1 MCKFRLLTDS
11 TADLP
16 ASLVEELD
24 LQVYPMAFV
33 LEEKAYRDYPDG
45 RELDIHAFYESLRH
59 GKMSSSSQIN
69 QQQMVDWVS
78 PFLENGEDVLYLAFS
93 SGLSG
98 TYQSARLAQ
107 EELRERFP
115 DRTFTVVDS
124 LCASMGEGL
133 LAYYAATMRQ
143 QGCTLE
149 ETAAWLEENKLK
161 LCHWFTVDDL
171 HHLKR
176 GGRVSPATAVV
187 GTMLNIK
194 PVLHVDDNGHLIPME
209 KVRGPPPV
217 AGGAGAPHERNHRKP
232 RGADDFHQP
241 RRLPAGRRVCGG
253 PHSRN
258 HDSERHSHPHHRPG
272 DRHPFRPRHRGGIL
286 PWQPPVT
293 IQKQKTLGSFIE
305 PSVFLFVTGWNP
317 GNFAK

>member
-149 ETAAWLEENKLK
+149 ETAAWLEKDKLR

-194 PVLHVDDNGHLIPME
+194 PVLHVDDDGHLIPME
-209 KVRGPPPV
+209 KVRGRRQSLEALVRHMKETIENPEEQMIFISHGDCPQDAEYV
-217 AGGAGAPHERNHRKP
+217 AGRIRETMTVRDIRIHTI
-232 RGADDFHQP
+232 
-241 RRLPAGRRVCGG
+241 G
-253 PHSRN
+253 PVIGTHSG
-258 HDSERHSHPHHRPG
+258 PG
-272 DRHPFRPRHRGGIL
+272 TVAVFF
-286 PWQPPVT
+286 
-293 IQKQKTLGSFIE
+293 LGSHR
-305 PSVFLFVTGWNP
+305 
-317 GNFAK
+317 

>member
-1 MCKFRLLTDS
+1 M
-11 TADLP
+11 
-16 ASLVEELD
+16 
-24 LQVYPMAFV
+24 
-33 LEEKAYRDYPDG
+33 
-45 RELDIHAFYESLRH
+45 
-59 GKMSSSSQIN
+59 
-69 QQQMVDWVS
+69 
-78 PFLENGEDVLYLAFS
+78 LYLAFS

-209 KVRGPPPV
+209 KVRGRRQSLEALVRHMKETVENPEEQMIFISHGDCPQDAEYV
-217 AGGAGAPHERNHRKP
+217 AGRIRETMTVRDIRIHTI
-232 RGADDFHQP
+232 
-241 RRLPAGRRVCGG
+241 G
-253 PHSRN
+253 PVIGTHSG
-258 HDSERHSHPHHRPG
+258 PG
-272 DRHPFRPRHRGGIL
+272 TVALFF
-286 PWQPPVT
+286 
-293 IQKQKTLGSFIE
+293 LGSHR
-305 PSVFLFVTGWNP
+305 
-317 GNFAK
+317 

>member
-78 PFLENGEDVLYLAFS
+78 PFLENGEDVLYLSFS

-133 LAYYAATMRQ
+133 LAYYAAAMRQ
-143 QGCTLE
+143 KGCTLK

-209 KVRGPPPV
+209 KVRGRRQSLEALVRHMKETIENPEEQMIFISHGDCPQDAEYV
-217 AGGAGAPHERNHRKP
+217 AGRIRETMTVRDIRIHTI
-232 RGADDFHQP
+232 
-241 RRLPAGRRVCGG
+241 G
-253 PHSRN
+253 PVIGTHSG
-258 HDSERHSHPHHRPG
+258 PG
-272 DRHPFRPRHRGGIL
+272 TVALFF
-286 PWQPPVT
+286 
-293 IQKQKTLGSFIE
+293 LGSHR
-305 PSVFLFVTGWNP
+305 
-317 GNFAK
+317 

>member
-149 ETAAWLEENKLK
+149 ETAAWLEKDKLR

-209 KVRGPPPV
+209 KGR
-217 AGGAGAPHERNHRKP
+217 
-232 RGADDFHQP
+232 
-241 RRLPAGRRVCGG
+241 GRRQSLEALVRHMKETIENPEEQMIFISHGDCPQDAEYVASRIRETMTVRDIRIHTIG
-253 PHSRN
+253 PVIGTHSG
-258 HDSERHSHPHHRPG
+258 PG
-272 DRHPFRPRHRGGIL
+272 TVAVFF
-286 PWQPPVT
+286 
-293 IQKQKTLGSFIE
+293 LGSHR
-305 PSVFLFVTGWNP
+305 
-317 GNFAK
+317 

>member
-107 EELRERFP
+107 EDLRERFP

-143 QGCTLE
+143 KGCTLE

-209 KVRGPPPV
+209 KVRGRRQSLEALVRHMKETVENPEEQMIFISHGDCPQDAEYV
-217 AGGAGAPHERNHRKP
+217 AGRIREAMTVR
-232 RGADDFHQP
+232 D
-241 RRLPAGRRVCGG
+241 
-253 PHSRN
+253 SR
-258 HDSERHSHPHHRPG
+258 SH
-272 DRHPFRPRHRGGIL
+272 
-286 PWQPPVT
+286 
-293 IQKQKTLGSFIE
+293 TLGPVIGTHSG
-305 PSVFLFVTGWNP
+305 PGTVAVFFLGSHR
-317 GNFAK
+317 

>member
-133 LAYYAATMRQ
+133 LAYYAAAMRQ
-143 QGCTLE
+143 QGCTLK

-194 PVLHVDDNGHLIPME
+194 PVLHVDDDGHLIPME
-209 KVRGPPPV
+209 KVRGRRQSLEALVRHMKETIENPEEQMIFISHGDCPQDAEYV
-217 AGGAGAPHERNHRKP
+217 AGRIRETMTVRDIRIHTI
-232 RGADDFHQP
+232 
-241 RRLPAGRRVCGG
+241 G
-253 PHSRN
+253 PVIGTHSG
-258 HDSERHSHPHHRPG
+258 PG
-272 DRHPFRPRHRGGIL
+272 TVAVFF
-286 PWQPPVT
+286 
-293 IQKQKTLGSFIE
+293 LGSHR
-305 PSVFLFVTGWNP
+305 
-317 GNFAK
+317 

>member
-133 LAYYAATMRQ
+133 LAYYAAAMRQ

-149 ETAAWLEENKLK
+149 ETAAWLEKDKLR

-187 GTMLNIK
+187 GTLLNIK
-194 PVLHVDDNGHLIPME
+194 PVLHVDDDGHLIPME
-209 KVRGPPPV
+209 KVRGRRQSLEALVRHMKETIENPEEQMIFISHGDCPQDAEYV
-217 AGGAGAPHERNHRKP
+217 AGRIRETMTVRDIRIHTI
-232 RGADDFHQP
+232 
-241 RRLPAGRRVCGG
+241 G
-253 PHSRN
+253 PVIGTHSG
-258 HDSERHSHPHHRPG
+258 PG
-272 DRHPFRPRHRGGIL
+272 TVAVFF
-286 PWQPPVT
+286 
-293 IQKQKTLGSFIE
+293 LGSHR
-305 PSVFLFVTGWNP
+305 
-317 GNFAK
+317 

>member
-133 LAYYAATMRQ
+133 LAYYAAAMRQ
-143 QGCTLE
+143 QGCTLK

-194 PVLHVDDNGHLIPME
+194 PVLHVDDDGHLIPME
-209 KVRGPPPV
+209 KVRGRRQSLEALIRHMKETIENPEEQMIFISHGDCPQDAEYV
-217 AGGAGAPHERNHRKP
+217 AGRIRETMTVRDIRIHTI
-232 RGADDFHQP
+232 
-241 RRLPAGRRVCGG
+241 G
-253 PHSRN
+253 PVIGTHSG
-258 HDSERHSHPHHRPG
+258 PG
-272 DRHPFRPRHRGGIL
+272 TVAVFF
-286 PWQPPVT
+286 
-293 IQKQKTLGSFIE
+293 LGSHR
-305 PSVFLFVTGWNP
+305 
-317 GNFAK
+317 

>member
-133 LAYYAATMRQ
+133 LAYYAAAMRQ
-143 QGCTLE
+143 KGCTLE

-209 KVRGPPPV
+209 KVRGRRQSLEALVRHMKETVENPEEQMIFISHGDCPQDAEYV
-217 AGGAGAPHERNHRKP
+217 AGRIRETMTVRDIRIHTI
-232 RGADDFHQP
+232 
-241 RRLPAGRRVCGG
+241 G
-253 PHSRN
+253 PVIGTHSG
-258 HDSERHSHPHHRPG
+258 PG
-272 DRHPFRPRHRGGIL
+272 TVALFF
-286 PWQPPVT
+286 
-293 IQKQKTLGSFIE
+293 LGSHR
-305 PSVFLFVTGWNP
+305 
-317 GNFAK
+317 

>member
-78 PFLENGEDVLYLAFS
+78 PFLENGEDVLYLSFS

-133 LAYYAATMRQ
+133 LAYYAATRRQ
-143 QGCTLE
+143 QGCTRE

-209 KVRGPPPV
+209 KVRGRRQSLEALVRHMKETIENPEEQMIFISHGDCLEDAEYV
-217 AGGAGAPHERNHRKP
+217 AGRIRETMTVRDIRIHTI
-232 RGADDFHQP
+232 
-241 RRLPAGRRVCGG
+241 G
-253 PHSRN
+253 PVIGTHSG
-258 HDSERHSHPHHRPG
+258 PG
-272 DRHPFRPRHRGGIL
+272 TVAVFF
-286 PWQPPVT
+286 
-293 IQKQKTLGSFIE
+293 LGSHR
-305 PSVFLFVTGWNP
+305 
-317 GNFAK
+317 

>member
-194 PVLHVDDNGHLIPME
+194 PVLHVDDDGHLIPME
-209 KVRGPPPV
+209 KVRGRRQSLEALVRHMKETIENPEEQMIFISHGDCPQDAEYV
-217 AGGAGAPHERNHRKP
+217 AGRIRETMTVRDIRIHTI
-232 RGADDFHQP
+232 
-241 RRLPAGRRVCGG
+241 G
-253 PHSRN
+253 PVIGTHSG
-258 HDSERHSHPHHRPG
+258 PG
-272 DRHPFRPRHRGGIL
+272 TVAVFF
-286 PWQPPVT
+286 
-293 IQKQKTLGSFIE
+293 LGSHR
-305 PSVFLFVTGWNP
+305 
-317 GNFAK
+317 

>member
-133 LAYYAATMRQ
+133 LAYYAAAMRQ
-143 QGCTLE
+143 KGCTLE

-209 KVRGPPPV
+209 KVRGRRQSLEALVRHMKETIENPEEQMIFISHGDCPQDAEYVASRIRETMTVRDIRIHTIGPV
-217 AGGAGAPHERNHRKP
+217 IGTHS
-232 RGADDFHQP
+232 
-241 RRLPAGRRVCGG
+241 G
-253 PHSRN
+253 P
-258 HDSERHSHPHHRPG
+258 G
-272 DRHPFRPRHRGGIL
+272 TVAVFF
-286 PWQPPVT
+286 
-293 IQKQKTLGSFIE
+293 LGSHR
-305 PSVFLFVTGWNP
+305 
-317 GNFAK
+317 

>member
-78 PFLENGEDVLYLAFS
+78 PFLENGEDVLYLSFS

-133 LAYYAATMRQ
+133 LAYYAAAMRQ
-143 QGCTLE
+143 KGCTLE

-176 GGRVSPATAVV
+176 GGRVSPATAVL

-194 PVLHVDDNGHLIPME
+194 PVLHVDDDGHLIPME
-209 KVRGPPPV
+209 KVRGRRQSLEALVRHMKETIENPEEQMIFISHGDCPQDAEYV
-217 AGGAGAPHERNHRKP
+217 AGRIRETMTVRDIRIHTI
-232 RGADDFHQP
+232 
-241 RRLPAGRRVCGG
+241 G
-253 PHSRN
+253 PVIGTHSG
-258 HDSERHSHPHHRPG
+258 PG
-272 DRHPFRPRHRGGIL
+272 TVAVFF
-286 PWQPPVT
+286 
-293 IQKQKTLGSFIE
+293 LGSHR
-305 PSVFLFVTGWNP
+305 
-317 GNFAK
+317 

>member
-78 PFLENGEDVLYLAFS
+78 PFLENGEDVLYLSFS

-133 LAYYAATMRQ
+133 LAYYAAAMRQ
-143 QGCTLE
+143 KGCTLK

-209 KVRGPPPV
+209 KVRGRRQSLEALVRHMKETVENPEEQMIFISHGDCPQDAEYV
-217 AGGAGAPHERNHRKP
+217 AGRIRETMTVRDIRIHTI
-232 RGADDFHQP
+232 
-241 RRLPAGRRVCGG
+241 G
-253 PHSRN
+253 PVIGTHSG
-258 HDSERHSHPHHRPG
+258 PG
-272 DRHPFRPRHRGGIL
+272 TVALFF
-286 PWQPPVT
+286 
-293 IQKQKTLGSFIE
+293 LGSHR
-305 PSVFLFVTGWNP
+305 
-317 GNFAK
+317 

>member
-1 MCKFRLLTDS
+1 MQ
-11 TADLP
+11 
-16 ASLVEELD
+16 ELD

-133 LAYYAATMRQ
+133 LAYYAAAMRQ
-143 QGCTLE
+143 QGCTLK

-194 PVLHVDDNGHLIPME
+194 PVLHVDDDGHLIPME
-209 KVRGPPPV
+209 KVRGRRQSLEALVRHMKETIENPEEQMIFISHGDCPQDAEYV
-217 AGGAGAPHERNHRKP
+217 AGRIRETMTVRDIRIHTI
-232 RGADDFHQP
+232 
-241 RRLPAGRRVCGG
+241 G
-253 PHSRN
+253 PVIGTHSG
-258 HDSERHSHPHHRPG
+258 PG
-272 DRHPFRPRHRGGIL
+272 TVAVFF
-286 PWQPPVT
+286 
-293 IQKQKTLGSFIE
+293 LGSHR
-305 PSVFLFVTGWNP
+305 
-317 GNFAK
+317 

>member
-133 LAYYAATMRQ
+133 LAYYAAAMRQ
-143 QGCTLE
+143 KGCTLK

-194 PVLHVDDNGHLIPME
+194 PVLHVDDDGHLIPME
-209 KVRGPPPV
+209 KVRGRRQSLEALVRHMKDTVENPQEQTIFISHGDCPQDAEYV
-217 AGGAGAPHERNHRKP
+217 AGRIRETMTVRDIRIHTI
-232 RGADDFHQP
+232 
-241 RRLPAGRRVCGG
+241 G
-253 PHSRN
+253 PVIGTHSG
-258 HDSERHSHPHHRPG
+258 PG
-272 DRHPFRPRHRGGIL
+272 TVAVFF
-286 PWQPPVT
+286 
-293 IQKQKTLGSFIE
+293 LGSHR
-305 PSVFLFVTGWNP
+305 
-317 GNFAK
+317 